1 MTTRENNATD
11 GAKAPAPPAARKA
24 QDTQPPP
31 SGGPGQGA
39 NQGSPAAP
47 VMKQFSK
54 TDAESGGR
62 DETK

>member
-11 GAKAPAPPAARKA
+11 GSNPPAQPAPRAT

-31 SGGPGQGA
+31 SGGPGQPA

-54 TDAESGGR
+54 TDAESAGR